1 VAQPDLPAAVTLV
14 TGEEEFLVAREV
26 SRVLTLVRES
36 DPAVDIR
43 DLAATEVTPEALADA
58 LNLSLFGDRRVIVV
72 RDVEDSGKEVH
83 DALTHYAAQPLDET
97 SVILT
102 HRGGAK
108 GKALL
113 STLAQCGARV
123 VELSR
128 VRRPAERADFVRAEV
143 RDAGGRITEG
153 AVRAVLSAVGTDLRD
168 LAMAVGQLVADTGG
182 QVDDDAVA
190 RYYRGKAEAS
200 GFVIADRAVEGDTSG
215 ALEML
220 RWGLAVGLA
229 PVLVT
234 SALAANVRA
243 IAKVAAAG
251 RGSPATLAK
260 QLGMPAWKVERTQRQ
275 ARGWRPQGLAA
286 ALAAVAA
293 ADGDVK
299 GGGADPAYALERAIL
314 QITAARER

>member
-1 VAQPDLPAAVTLV
+1 VTLV

-26 SRVLTLVRES
+26 TRVLTLVRES
-36 DPAVDIR
+36 DPAVEVR
-43 DLAATEVTPEALADA
+43 DLAAAEATPELLSDA
-58 LNLSLFGDRRVIVV
+58 LNPSLFGDRRVVVV
-72 RDVEDSGKEVH
+72 RDVEDCGKDVH
-83 DALTHYAAQPLDET
+83 DALTRYAGHPLDET
-97 SVILT
+97 SVVLT
-102 HRGGAK
+102 HRGGTK

-113 STLAQCGARV
+113 SALTERGARV
-123 VELSR
+123 VELPR
-128 VRRPAERADFVRAEV
+128 VRRPTERADFVKAEV
-143 RDAGGRITEG
+143 RAAGGRITEG
-153 AVRAVLSAVGTDLRD
+153 AVRAILAAVGTDLRD
-168 LAMAVGQLVADTGG
+168 LAMAVGQLVADTDG
-182 QVDDDAVA
+182 QVDDAAVA

-200 GFVIADRAVEGDTSG
+200 GFVIADRAVEGDTAG

-275 ARGWRPQGLAA
+275 ARGWRPQGIAA
-286 ALAAVAA
+286 ALAAVAT

-314 QITAARER
+314 QITAARDG